1 MQGKITSDLSFCLSE
16 NGFSL
21 DELVIKLLEA
31 FERKALPELLKLIL
45 MLVQEVLI
53 YRILSKKCTSFSCC
67 DTGNLRLNGSYNRRI
82 RTSTGEV
89 VLSLWRVQCS
99 CCGKTFAPLKQ
110 FIDLGHYQTKTN
122 ELERTIVEAV
132 AGTNYRRAVSSL
144 YSNGKIKISHQTANR
159 WVLATDCDEIG
170 LSSKVIG
177 TVPLQIMPD
186 GTKFKGKDKNGK
198 AHKGDLKVVIG
209 IRKTGEVFPLGTWA
223 GTSWDE
229 INKHWKKAEMKM
241 PDGSILISDG
251 ELGLSEAFAEY
262 VSEQQRCHWHLP
274 RDLYHMMYQ
283 DGAKKKDTKPLQDA
297 LAGALAIELPE
308 EDFKKVS
315 EQEKDEI
322 EERMEKTE
330 RIIDQLIDYLEGH
343 GYEAASTYIRRA
355 KYGMFGYVRRWLK
368 WGLISPRASSMVER
382 VMRELAR
389 RIKRIAY
396 GWSDKG
402 VTKIA
407 RIILKR
413 FTNEKEWED
422 YWKKK
427 MNIIGNVV
435 IDIGNYNIKS
445 QNLGH

>member
-1 MQGKITSDLSFCLSE
+1 MQGKVTSDLLFCLSE

-21 DELVIKLLEA
+21 DELVIKLLEL
-31 FERKALPELLKLIL
+31 FERKALMEILRLIL
-45 MLVQEVLI
+45 MLVQEVLLF
-53 YRILSKKCTSFSCC
+53 RIDNDKADMFKCCPN
-67 DTGNLRLNGSYNRRI
+67 GKLRHNGSYNRRI
-82 RTSTGEV
+82 RTSSGEFS
-89 VLSLWRVQCS
+89 LSIWRVQCS
-99 CCGKTFAPLKQ
+99 VCGKTFAPLKDFVQ
-110 FIDLGHYQTKTN
+110 LGHYQTKTN

-132 AGTNYRRAVSSL
+132 AGNNYRRAVSNL
-144 YSNGKIKISHQTANR
+144 YSNGKILLSHQTANR
-159 WVLATDCDEIG
+159 WVLATDCDEIK
-170 LSSKVIG
+170 LSKDVIG
-177 TVPLQIMPD
+177 TAPLQIMPD

-209 IRKTGEVFPLGTWA
+209 IRKNGEVFPLGTWA
-223 GTSWDE
+223 GSSWDE
-229 INKHWKKAEMKM
+229 INKQWKDAEIKM
-241 PDGSILISDG
+241 PDGTILVSDG

-283 DGAKKKDTKPLQDA
+283 DGARKKDTKPLQDA
-297 LAGALAIELPE
+297 LAGALAIELPA

-322 EERMEKTE
+322 EEQMEKTE
-330 RIIDQLIDYLEGH
+330 QVIDKLIYYLDAH
-343 GYEAASTYIRRA
+343 GYEAASTYITRA
-355 KYGMFGYVRRWLK
+355 KYGMFGYIRRWLK

-413 FTNEKEWED
+413 FTNEKEWEE

-435 IDIGNYNIKS
+435 FDIGNYKIVS
-445 QNLGH
+445 QNLGQ